1 MGYLGLHSLPNQL
14 PATFAQPDAMRDYF
28 FPPFDFTTVFA
39 EPWAE
44 TVDFEWNIQIVLM
57 GFLVCLACG
66 MIGNFVVARR
76 LALVGDA
83 ISHSLLPG
91 IAVAFLIT
99 ASRSVPA
106 MFVGAAMA
114 GVLTTFLIEFIHR
127 KSRVKPDAA
136 IGIVF
141 TTLFAVGVVVIS
153 LWLDKVHLDAE
164 CVLYGEIGFV
174 PQLEVVSMGGMS
186 FGPRPLVT
194 MGAVAILNLALV
206 TIFYRQLLVTSFDPG
221 LARSLG
227 MPVNATHY
235 GLMIALAITIVAAFE
250 AVGVVLVIAMLIFPA
265 VTAGFFFE
273 RLPALLWSTVPL
285 SLAYSLGGF
294 HLAHWLDCSIAPAMV
309 VVAIGLFVAG
319 WFFGP
324 KGGLVHARLF
334 KRKLSS
340 IAPKELSVE
349 DASA

>member
-1 MGYLGLHSLPNQL
+1 
-14 PATFAQPDAMRDYF
+14 
-28 FPPFDFTTVFA
+28 
-39 EPWAE
+39 
-44 TVDFEWNIQIVLM
+44 
-57 GFLVCLACG
+57 
-66 MIGNFVVARR
+66 VARR

-91 IAVAFLIT
+91 IAIAFLFT

-106 MFVGAAMA
+106 MFVGAAIA
-114 GVLTTFLIEFIHR
+114 GILTTFLIELIHR

-174 PQLEVVSMGGMS
+174 PLHETIAIGGINL
-186 FGPRPLVT
+186 GPRPLAT
-194 MGAVAILNLALV
+194 MGAVTILDLALV
-206 TIFYRQLLVTSFDPG
+206 AIFYRQLLVTSFDPG

-273 RLPALLWSTVPL
+273 RLPALLWSSAPL

-294 HLAHWLDCSIAPAMV
+294 HLAGWLDCSIAAAMV
-309 VVAIGLFVAG
+309 VVAGGLFVAA
-319 WFFGP
+319 WLFGP
-324 KGGLVHARLF
+324 KGGLLLRS
-334 KRKLSS
+334 R
-340 IAPKELSVE
+340 APSDPFGSVPSE
-349 DASA
+349 TPAEIST